1 MTVLFWDRVNANA
14 SCSSARLTIS
24 GAPPTGVA
32 AGTSGDAL
40 GVFADLR
47 DRGGGVGGH
56 PSGVRQDPDPS
67 EAPADLARPVPPP
80 PAPAPRPHL
89 PLAPLSSAPP
99 Q

>member
-32 AGTSGDAL
+32 AGTSGDAF

-56 PSGVRQDPDPS
+56 HAGVVHHRDHA
-67 EAPADLARPVPPP
+67 EAHGDGARGVG
-80 PAPAPRPHL
+80 AAGAVDAGEDVAL
-89 PLAPLSSAPP
+89 GAFLEELV
-99 Q
+99 